1 MKLTRVKW
9 AIITKERPTLFLTER
24 GELSESFDEAEL
36 LEYNEVDD
44 RFKTLDEPQK
54 FTKIKVTY
62 SVEV

>member
-1 MKLTRVKW
+1 MKLTRAKW
-9 AIITKERPTLFLTER
+9 AIITKERPTLFLTEC

-44 RFKTLDEPQK
+44 RLKTLDEPQK
-54 FTKIKVTY
+54 FTNVKVTY

>member
-24 GELSESFDEAEL
+24 GELSEYFDDAEL
-36 LEYNEVDD
+36 LDYEDAAD
-44 RFKTLDEPQK
+44 RIGVLDEPQK
-54 FTKIKVTY
+54 FTNVKVAF

>member
-24 GELSESFDEAEL
+24 GELSEYFDDAEL
-36 LEYNEVDD
+36 IGYEDVIDRVDA
-44 RFKTLDEPQK
+44 LDEPQK
-54 FTKIKVTY
+54 FIYVKVTY

>member
-1 MKLTRVKW
+1 MKLTRIKW

-24 GELSESFDEAEL
+24 GELSESFNEAEL
-36 LEYNEVDD
+36 LEYNEADD

-54 FTKIKVTY
+54 FTKAKVTY